1 MLISYLKMKYPMYLL
16 FLLFFVIEYLI
27 FSLAHVNTD
36 IILYIFLFI
45 FFILL
50 IYFIYDYHQV
60 KKQHYELKILKQ
72 HVNKSIE
79 GLPQDI
85 NIIEQDYQILITKLY
100 EQLNEIQNNDSMK
113 YQEMID
119 YYTLWVHQIKTPI
132 SALKLLIQS
141 LNVDQK
147 MMLEVLKIEQY
158 VNMVLQYLRLED
170 MYNDLSFHYYS
181 LDKIVAE
188 VLKKQVTFF
197 SYQKISLEYKID
209 DIKILTDEKWSSF
222 VIEQILSNAVKYTK
236 EGYIKIYNDKEKL
249 YIEDSGIGIKK
260 EDLPRVFERGFTGY
274 NGRDDKKA
282 SGIGMYLTKC
292 ILDKLGHSIDIRSEL
307 GKGTTVCIDFYKE
320 EIFIE

>member
-1 MLISYLKMKYPMYLL
+1 MKYPMYLL
-16 FLLFFVIEYLI
+16 FLLFFIIEYLI
-27 FSLAHVNTD
+27 FSLAHINTD
-36 IILYIFLFI
+36 IILYVFLFL
-45 FFILL
+45 FFILS
-50 IYFIYDYHQV
+50 IYFIYDFHRV

-72 HVNKSIE
+72 HIDKSIE
-79 GLPQDI
+79 RLPQNV
-85 NIIEQDYQILITKLY
+85 NIIEEDYQALVTKLY
-100 EQLNEIQNNDSMK
+100 HQLNEIQLNDSMK

-141 LNVDQK
+141 QDVDQK

-170 MYNDLSFHYYS
+170 MSNDLSFRYYS
-181 LDKIVAE
+181 LEEIVAE

-197 SYQKISLEYKID
+197 SYQKISLDYSID
-209 DIKILTDEKWSSF
+209 DINILTDEKWSSF
-222 VIEQILSNAVKYTK
+222 VIEQILSNALKYTK
-236 EGYIKIYNDKEKL
+236 KGYIKIYNDKEKL
-249 YIEDSGIGIKK
+249 YIEDSGIGIQK

-282 SGIGMYLTKC
+282 SGIGLYLSQC
-292 ILDKLGHSIDIRSEL
+292 ILDKLGHSIEIQSEL

-320 EIFIE
+320 KRMIE